1 VQASNHF
8 FEAGRTFEMNCE
20 LAHERIVLAA
30 YGELPDDATHELE
43 RHLATCTACGQEREQ
58 MWALKL
64 LSDAYPVEEPNAN
77 LVARSRIRLE
87 EALDALPP
95 TRWFERLLQRLRN
108 NAASLQAAPI
118 AASLLLIIGGGVG
131 SLGGY
136 FVAQNHAARTG
147 ETGQILIP
155 QAKPLDQTEAE
166 IASISS
172 IERQPNSE
180 LVAVHFNQIVPRE
193 IHGSL
198 DDPDIRRLLML
209 ASQNAASAGIR
220 DDSVGL
226 LASECRA
233 GHECKAA
240 GIREALMISLRYDRN
255 AGVRQKALE
264 GLQPYVAED
273 VRVRDAVLEALL
285 NDTDPHIRTDAISIL
300 EPVESDTS
308 VRQVLRSVA
317 SSDRNPRIRL
327 ASRQVL
333 SRVPEFQ

>member
-1 VQASNHF
+1 
-8 FEAGRTFEMNCE
+8 MNCE
-20 LAHERIVLAA
+20 LAHERIVMAA

-43 RHLATCTACGQEREQ
+43 RHLATCTVCGQEREQ
-58 MWALKL
+58 MRALKL
-64 LSDAYPVEEPNAN
+64 LADAYPVEEPNAN

-95 TRWFERLLQRLRN
+95 TRWFERLLQKLRN
-108 NAASLQAAPI
+108 NAASLQSAPI
-118 AASLLLIIGGGVG
+118 AASLLLVIGGGVG

-136 FVAQNHAARTG
+136 FVAQNHAAARTS
-147 ETGQILIP
+147 ETAVVSSAPSKQV
-155 QAKPLDQTEAE
+155 DQPEGE

-180 LVAVHFNQIVPRE
+180 MVAVHFNQIVPGE

-198 DDPDIRRLLML
+198 DSPAIRKLLML
-209 ASQNAASAGIR
+209 ASENAASAGIR

-233 GHECKAA
+233 GHECQAT
-240 GIREALMISLRYDRN
+240 GIREALMVSLRYDRN
-255 AGVRQKALE
+255 AGVRHKALE
-264 GLQPYVAED
+264 GLQPYVVED

-285 NDTDPHIRTDAISIL
+285 NDSDPRVRTDAISIL
-300 EPVESDTS
+300 EPVEADAS

-317 SSDRNPRIRL
+317 SSDRNPTIRSV
-327 ASRQVL
+327 SRRVL
-333 SRVPEFQ
+333 SRVTEIQ

>member
-1 VQASNHF
+1 
-8 FEAGRTFEMNCE
+8 MNCE
-20 LAHERIVLAA
+20 LAHERIVMAA

-43 RHLATCTACGQEREQ
+43 RHLTTCPAGGQEREQ
-58 MWALKL
+58 MRALKL
-64 LSDAYPVEEPNAN
+64 LADAYSVEEPDAN
-77 LVARSRIRLE
+77 LMARSRIRLE

-95 TRWFERLLQRLRN
+95 TRWFERLLQKVRN
-108 NAASLQAAPI
+108 NAASLQSAPI
-118 AASLLLIIGGGVG
+118 AASLLLVIGGGAG

-136 FVAQNHAARTG
+136 FVAENHVARTS
-147 ETGQILIP
+147 EAVVVSSPASTSQGQT
-155 QAKPLDQTEAE
+155 DAE

-193 IHGSL
+193 VHGSL
-198 DDPDIRRLLML
+198 DSPEIRHLLML
-209 ASQNAASAGIR
+209 ASQNATSAGIR
-220 DDSVGL
+220 DETVSL

-233 GHECKAA
+233 GHECQAA
-240 GIREALMISLRYDRN
+240 GIREALMVSLRYDRN

-285 NDTDPHIRTDAISIL
+285 SDNDPLIRADAISIL
-300 EPVESDTS
+300 EPVEADAS

-317 SSDRNPRIRL
+317 SSDRNPRIRSV
-327 ASRQVL
+327 SRQLL
-333 SRVPEFQ
+333 SRVTEIQ